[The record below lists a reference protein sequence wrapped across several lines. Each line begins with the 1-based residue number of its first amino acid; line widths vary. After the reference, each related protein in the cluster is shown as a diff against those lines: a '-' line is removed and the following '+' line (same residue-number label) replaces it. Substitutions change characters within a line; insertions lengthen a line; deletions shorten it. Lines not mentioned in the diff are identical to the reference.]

1 MKKPKISKYDSM
13 DGIFATMLFLT
24 ISMLLM
30 KWEWYIDIPY
40 WIVLAPMYVPAIV
53 AGLTI
58 FILSIITP
66 KENKND

>member
-1 MKKPKISKYDSM
+1 MKKKSYDSI
-13 DGIFATMLFLT
+13 DGIIVTMLFLT
-24 ISMLLM
+24 IIMLLM

-53 AGLTI
+53 ALLTI
-58 FILSIITP
+58 FILSIINP